1 MVPEGERQV
10 SRAQDFQDGTGSL
23 SDDDAALLAF
33 ESRRYRYEGAK
44 LEAARNELG
53 VKPTRYYQ
61 RLSTI
66 IDNPV
71 SVVHNNGEFAPLV
84 NRLRSKR
91 ERLLAARNRKA

>member
-1 MVPEGERQV
+1 M

-23 SDDDAALLAF
+23 SEADAALLSF

-44 LEAARNELG
+44 LEAARNELD

-61 RLSTI
+61 RLNTI

-71 SVVHNNGEFAPLV
+71 AVIHNNGEYAPLV
-84 NRLRSKR
+84 NRLRNKR
-91 ERLLAARNRKA
+91 QRLLEQRNRKK